1 MDELKIFWT
10 KTAKKQRD
18 HIFDYWNKRNKSKS
32 HSIKLNLAIGEKIEL
47 LKFHPE
53 IGKITN
59 FRDTRAISMRH
70 YSILYKRDNSR
81 IIITGFWDNRQ
92 NPEKLLK
99 FLKK

>member
-1 MDELKIFWT
+1 MDQLKIFWT

-18 HIFDYWNKRNKSKS
+18 HIFDYWNKRNKSNS
-32 HSIKLNLAIGEKIEL
+32 YTIKLNSAIGEKVALI
-47 LKFHPE
+47 KFHPE
-53 IGKITN
+53 IGKTTN
-59 FRDTRAISMRH
+59 FGDTRAISMKH
-70 YSILYKRDNSR
+70 YSILYTIDNSR